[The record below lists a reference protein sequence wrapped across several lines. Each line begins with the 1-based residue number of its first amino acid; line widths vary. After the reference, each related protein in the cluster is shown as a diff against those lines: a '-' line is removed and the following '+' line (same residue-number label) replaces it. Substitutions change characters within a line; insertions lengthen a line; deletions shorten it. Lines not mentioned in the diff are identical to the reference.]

1 MSYTLALC
9 YAQADPGATE
19 YGFHSLQNRL
29 CFTELLHGTHT
40 SGKLDLQKDAKALGL
55 KSPVATPAAVRAA
68 YLRKARAS
76 HPDAGGT
83 KQEFQNIQA
92 AYERLGTQRRAQA
105 AIDERYYSRRPNDV
119 IDRINHRL
127 SRPLG
132 NLVPTRYKIAFRLGA
147 LFLVLGGAAI
157 SEEPRRKRRY
167 T

>member
-1 MSYTLALC
+1 MHTAQLRHTLSELF
-9 YAQADPGATE
+9 YAAAAHVQKD
-19 YGFHSLQNRL
+19 
-29 CFTELLHGTHT
+29 GTV
-40 SGKLDLQKDAKALGL
+40 DLQKDAKALGL

-68 YLRKARAS
+68 YLRKAKAS

-92 AYERLGTQRRAQA
+92 AYERLGTQRRHQA
-105 AIDERYYSRRPNDV
+105 RVDARYYARRPNDI

-147 LFLVLGGAAI
+147 LFLVLGGAAM
-157 SEEPRRKRRY
+157 SDEPRRRRR
-167 T
+167 

>member
-1 MSYTLALC
+1 M
-9 YAQADPGATE
+9 
-19 YGFHSLQNRL
+19 
-29 CFTELLHGTHT
+29 
-40 SGKLDLQKDAKALGL
+40 
-55 KSPVATPAAVRAA
+55 RAA

-105 AIDERYYSRRPNDV
+105 AIDERYYARRPNDV

-157 SEEPRRKRRY
+157 SEEPRRRRR
-167 T
+167 

>member
-1 MSYTLALC
+1 M
-9 YAQADPGATE
+9 
-19 YGFHSLQNRL
+19 
-29 CFTELLHGTHT
+29 
-40 SGKLDLQKDAKALGL
+40 
-55 KSPVATPAAVRAA
+55 ATPAAVRAA

-83 KQEFQNIQA
+83 KQEFQTIQA
-92 AYERLGTQRRAQA
+92 AYERLGTQRKRQA

-147 LFLVLGGAAI
+147 LFLVLGGAAM
-157 SEEPRRKRRY
+157 SDEPRRRRRY
-167 T
+167 A

>member
-1 MSYTLALC
+1 M
-9 YAQADPGATE
+9 
-19 YGFHSLQNRL
+19 
-29 CFTELLHGTHT
+29 
-40 SGKLDLQKDAKALGL
+40 
-55 KSPVATPAAVRAA
+55 ATPAAVRAA
-68 YLRKARAS
+68 YLRKAKSS

-83 KQEFQNIQA
+83 KQEFQTIQA
-92 AYERLGTQRRAQA
+92 AYERLGTQRKRQA
-105 AIDERYYSRRPNDV
+105 VIDERYYSRRPNDV

-132 NLVPTRYKIAFRLGA
+132 NLVPTRYKVAFRLGA

>member
-1 MSYTLALC
+1 M
-9 YAQADPGATE
+9 
-19 YGFHSLQNRL
+19 
-29 CFTELLHGTHT
+29 
-40 SGKLDLQKDAKALGL
+40 
-55 KSPVATPAAVRAA
+55 ATPAAVRAA

-147 LFLVLGGAAI
+147 LFLVLGGAAV
-157 SEEPRRKRRY
+157 SDEPRRRRRY
-167 T
+167 A

>member
-1 MSYTLALC
+1 MALDGC
-9 YAQADPGATE
+9 TAA
-19 YGFHSLQNRL
+19 YGCKFVNTRHDTYGCIRL
-29 CFTELLHGTHT
+29 HT
-40 SGKLDLQKDAKALGL
+40 RHAHVRQTGPADAKALGL

-68 YLRKARAS
+68 YLRKAKSS

-83 KQEFQNIQA
+83 KKEFQNIQA

-157 SEEPRRKRRY
+157 SEEPRRRRR
-167 T
+167 

>member
-1 MSYTLALC
+1 MRTASSLPTAKHCPLRHTLSDTLSDT
-9 YAQADPGATE
+9 QTI
-19 YGFHSLQNRL
+19 
-29 CFTELLHGTHT
+29 
-40 SGKLDLQKDAKALGL
+40 DLQKDATKLGL

-68 YLRKARAS
+68 YIKKAKAA

-92 AYERLGTQRRAQA
+92 AYERLGTQRRHQA
-105 AIDERYYSRRPNDV
+105 AVDARYYARRPNDV

>member
-1 MSYTLALC
+1 M
-9 YAQADPGATE
+9 
-19 YGFHSLQNRL
+19 
-29 CFTELLHGTHT
+29 
-40 SGKLDLQKDAKALGL
+40 
-55 KSPVATPAAVRAA
+55 RAA

-105 AIDERYYSRRPNDV
+105 AIDERYYARRPNDV

-132 NLVPTRYKIAFRLGA
+132 SLVPTRYKIAFRLGA

-157 SEEPRRKRRY
+157 SEEPRRRRR
-167 T
+167 